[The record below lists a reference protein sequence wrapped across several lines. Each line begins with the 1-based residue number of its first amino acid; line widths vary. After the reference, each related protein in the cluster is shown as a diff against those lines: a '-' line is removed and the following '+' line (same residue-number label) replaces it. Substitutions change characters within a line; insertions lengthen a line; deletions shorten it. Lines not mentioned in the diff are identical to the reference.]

1 MILLKSN
8 PEIVSRLI
16 TMSNA
21 KTEAKRI
28 YVGEHHKFKI
38 SPLHAKGKSREGY
51 WYTHIIVN
59 GKRKVVQ
66 KPTEDKLYD
75 FLYGFY
81 RDMEDIPK
89 TYDDLFEAYIK
100 SKRSYGRS
108 ELTLRE
114 YRRING
120 FLSKKIRNKS
130 FVLISEDELREWLMC
145 DFLKRNPKKEALK
158 KMLQLIKAVYTFG
171 IRRKLCFDNPA
182 QDILVEDY
190 FKFCDLK
197 TKTNEERS
205 FSEEDIEKLREYG
218 LKDSKNPHAAVM
230 LVAIE
235 TGMRA
240 GELPALRKNDVRD
253 GYIYVHRQQ
262 LKEPK
267 TASGKKNLF
276 KEVDYTK
283 NERANPRGG
292 RKIPITKECQKAL
305 EIALKLPGKSEYLF
319 HHPNGKPVLK
329 DSYEY
334 YLRRRCASL
343 GINISNNH
351 AFRVAF
357 NARLIKA
364 GVDANQRCY
373 VLGHNMQTNEKNYS
387 FGDERTV
394 EDVRKKLFGVA

>member
-130 FVLISEDELREWLMC
+130 
-145 DFLKRNPKKEALK
+145 
-158 KMLQLIKAVYTFG
+158 
-171 IRRKLCFDNPA
+171 
-182 QDILVEDY
+182 
-190 FKFCDLK
+190 
-197 TKTNEERS
+197 
-205 FSEEDIEKLREYG
+205 
-218 LKDSKNPHAAVM
+218 
-230 LVAIE
+230 
-235 TGMRA
+235 
-240 GELPALRKNDVRD
+240 
-253 GYIYVHRQQ
+253 
-262 LKEPK
+262 
-267 TASGKKNLF
+267 SG
-276 KEVDYTK
+276 V
-283 NERANPRGG
+283 
-292 RKIPITKECQKAL
+292 
-305 EIALKLPGKSEYLF
+305 
-319 HHPNGKPVLK
+319 
-329 DSYEY
+329 
-334 YLRRRCASL
+334 
-343 GINISNNH
+343 
-351 AFRVAF
+351 
-357 NARLIKA
+357 ARLRTSFRISSSSVRFGLCSKISA
-364 GVDANQRCY
+364 TRREPSTY
-373 VLGHNMQTNEKNYS
+373 ITIMTTNS
-387 FGDERTV
+387 RQSATV
-394 EDVRKKLFGVA
+394 